1 MTPEKCREVL
11 DFYRKNLAK
20 LFEEVGSFPE
30 NEIAEIKP
38 KKAEEDVRI
47 EIYDDIDGFGYEEEK
62 DIFAHLLY
70 MLNEMGKFIDEG
82 RTEKFHRWLGF
93 IQGVC
98 WVLGYQNLEELKNLN
113 KPEPDDGEATVGDPL
128 TAEIAI

>member
-11 DFYRKNLAK
+11 DFYRENLAK
-20 LFEEVGSFPE
+20 LSEKTGSFLE

-38 KKAEEDVRI
+38 KKAEENARI
-47 EIYDDIDGFGYEEEK
+47 EIYDNEDGFGYEEEK
-62 DIFAHLLY
+62 GIFAHLLY
-70 MLNEMGKFIDEG
+70 MLDEMRKFIDEG
-82 RTEKFHRWLGF
+82 RMEKFFRWLGF

-98 WVLGYQNLEELKNLN
+98 WVLGYQDLEELKNLN
-113 KPEPDDGEATVGDPL
+113 RPEPDDGEATVGDPS